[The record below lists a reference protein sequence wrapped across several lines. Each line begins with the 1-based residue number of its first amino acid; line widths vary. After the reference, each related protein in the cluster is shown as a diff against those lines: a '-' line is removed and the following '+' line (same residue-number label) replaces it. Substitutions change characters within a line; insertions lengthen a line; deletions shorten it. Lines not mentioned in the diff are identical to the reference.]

1 MPYYRTEDDS
11 NMQFS
16 FLHISDLHFHTES
29 IDASVFRKKIK
40 DKIDGIRID
49 PDFVIISGDI
59 FHQGT
64 LSATTFSDIQRYIE
78 RLPGT
83 QRYVAPGNHDL
94 DRLARAPIE
103 NSYNEYQTRQKII
116 MDKSKYLPTATGEF
130 SLSEA
135 EKEVLYRGAFG
146 GFHSL
151 LKKIPVVPF
160 ASNEQALY
168 ASNYEVSIQ
177 YAQIKNSPY
186 YVRLVLLNTALIAG
200 QSIRGQEYRCKL
212 ADLRKESQTAVDS
225 GDYVKAA
232 EIQLKLAKIQK
243 LFEDHGEVI
252 IDEEMQSAEKCGRM
266 SLSNEGLSILS
277 NIADYDP
284 QKGSNIVV
292 LTTLFVGHHGY
303 DYLSSATQ
311 KALGLA
317 MTECQSGIYLCG
329 HAHQPRYKK
338 FDLHPNSAPEVIK
351 QFQAG
356 GLFRDDTGY
365 AQCSFNYGQ
374 FTYCPNLAKVEGN
387 ICSYFMLNLPSG
399 ESEWYRERVACD
411 SRLSLS
417 ARFSEKN
424 DALIH
429 PDIQNS
435 NPSTSGPAT
444 TGNILK

>member
-1 MPYYRTEDDS
+1 MLYNENKVDS
-11 NMQFS
+11 DIQFS

-29 IDASVFRKKIK
+29 VDANVFRRKVKEKI
-40 DKIDGIRID
+40 IEIGID
-49 PDFVIISGDI
+49 PDFLIISGDV

-64 LSATTFSDIQRYIE
+64 LSETTFSDIQRYIE
-78 RLPGT
+78 GLPGT

-94 DRLARAPIE
+94 DRLAREPIK
-103 NSYNEYQTRQKII
+103 NSYNKYQTRRKII
-116 MDKSKYLPTATGEF
+116 MDKSKYLPTGTGEF
-130 SLSEA
+130 SLSND
-135 EKEVLYRGAFG
+135 EKEILYRGAFD
-146 GFHSL
+146 GFHSFL
-151 LKKIPVVPF
+151 QKIPVIPF
-160 ASNEQALY
+160 ASNEQALC

-212 ADLRKESQTAVDS
+212 ADLRKESQTALDS

-232 EIQLKLAKIQK
+232 EIQLKLAKMQK

-266 SLSNEGLSILS
+266 SLSTEGLSILS

-284 QKGSNIVV
+284 QKGNNIEV

-317 MTECQSGIYLCG
+317 MTECQSGTYLCG

-338 FDLHPNSAPEVIK
+338 YDLNPNSAPEVIK

-356 GLFRDDTGY
+356 GLFRDDAGY

-374 FTYCPNLAKVEGN
+374 FTYYSNLAKVEGKVY
-387 ICSYFMLNLPSG
+387 SYFMLNLPSG
-399 ESEWYRERVACD
+399 ESEWYRECVACD
-411 SRLSLS
+411 SPLSFSARLSK
-417 ARFSEKN
+417 KN
-424 DALIH
+424 NVPID
-429 PDIQNS
+429 PDIKKS
-435 NPSTSGPAT
+435 GSSTTGPAT
-444 TGNILK
+444 TGNIF

>member
-1 MPYYRTEDDS
+1 MPYYGTEVDS
-11 NMQFS
+11 NKQFS

-40 DKIDGIRID
+40 DKINEMRID
-49 PDFVIISGDI
+49 PDFLIISGDI

-78 RLPGT
+78 RLPET

-94 DRLARAPIE
+94 DRLAREPIE

-116 MDKSKYLPTATGEF
+116 MDKSKYLPTGAGEF

-151 LKKIPVVPF
+151 LKKIPVIPF
-160 ASNEQALY
+160 ASNEEALY

-200 QSIRGQEYRCKL
+200 QSIRGQEYRRKL
-212 ADLRKESQTAVDS
+212 ADLRKESQTALDN
-225 GDYVKAA
+225 GNYIKAA
-232 EIQLKLAKIQK
+232 EIQLKLAKMQK

-266 SLSNEGLSILS
+266 SLSRDGLSILS
-277 NIADYDP
+277 NIADYNP
-284 QKGSNIVV
+284 TKEGNIVV

-338 FDLHPNSAPEVIK
+338 FDLHPNSAPEVIQ

-356 GLFRDDTGY
+356 GLFQDDTGY

-374 FTYCPNLAKVEGN
+374 FTYSPNRAKGEGK
-387 ICSYFMLNLPSG
+387 IYSYFMLDLPSG
-399 ESEWYRERVACD
+399 ESEWYRESVVCD
-411 SRLSLS
+411 SPSP
-417 ARFSEKN
+417 FSPEF
-424 DALIH
+424 D
-429 PDIQNS
+429 
-435 NPSTSGPAT
+435 
-444 TGNILK
+444 GNVRRV

>member
-1 MPYYRTEDDS
+1 MLYHKTNVDS
-11 NMQFS
+11 DIRFS
-16 FLHISDLHFHTES
+16 FIHISDLHFHTES

-40 DKIDGIRID
+40 DKINEMRID
-49 PDFVIISGDI
+49 PDFLIISGDI

-64 LSATTFSDIQRYIE
+64 LSATTLSDIQRYIA
-78 RLPGT
+78 RLPET
-83 QRYVAPGNHDL
+83 QIYVAPGNHDL
-94 DRLARAPIE
+94 DRLAREPIK

-116 MDKSKYLPTATGEF
+116 MDKSKYLPTGTGEF

-151 LKKIPVVPF
+151 LKKIPVIPF
-160 ASNEQALY
+160 TSNEEALY

-177 YAQIKNSPY
+177 YAQIINSPY
-186 YVRLVLLNTALIAG
+186 CVRLVLLNTALIAG
-200 QSIRGQEYRCKL
+200 QSIRGQEYRRKL
-212 ADLRKESQTAVDS
+212 ADLKKESQTALDS

-252 IDEEMQSAEKCGRM
+252 IDEEMQSVEKCGRM
-266 SLSNEGLSILS
+266 SLSKDGLTILS
-277 NIADYDP
+277 DIAAYDP
-284 QKGSNIVV
+284 QKGNNIEV

-338 FDLHPNSAPEVIK
+338 FDLHPNSAPEVIQ

-356 GLFRDDTGY
+356 GLFQDDTGY

-374 FTYCPNLAKVEGN
+374 FTYSPNRAKGEGK
-387 ICSYFMLNLPSG
+387 IYSYFMLDLPSG
-399 ESEWYRERVACD
+399 ESEWYRECVACD
-411 SRLSLS
+411 SSSSFSARLSK
-417 ARFSEKN
+417 KN
-424 DALIH
+424 DASIE
-429 PDIQNS
+429 PDIKKS
-435 NPSTSGPAT
+435 GLSTIGPAT
-444 TGNILK
+444 TGNIF